1 MGKEEKRV
9 GAVDWEWELP
19 RVSLGSAGSGVTDR
33 SIDHAYGE
41 G

>member
-9 GAVDWEWELP
+9 GADDWEWELP
-19 RVSLGSAGSGVTDR
+19 RVSLGSAGIGVTDR
-33 SIDHAYGE
+33 CVDHTHGE